1 MTVTVVDNIN
11 PTITCPANIT
21 VNVDAGTCVA
31 AVTVPAPVTADNCSV
46 ASVVNNF
53 NNTANASGTY
63 PLGTTT
69 VLWTV
74 TDASGNTA
82 TCSMTVTVVD
92 NVNPTITCPA
102 NITVNVDA
110 GTCVL
115 LR

>member
-1 MTVTVVDNIN
+1 L
-11 PTITCPANIT
+11 
-21 VNVDAGTCVA
+21 
-31 AVTVPAPVTADNCSV
+31 APVTADNCSV